1 MDKTTGLKECPR
13 CGLRNRRGAYQCD
26 FCGWD
31 FKTASDDWMGQ
42 LNDLEKINREVAT
55 IDMDT
60 STMSKIELTM
70 RRPADIPAKERKPE
84 PPVEPAQVTAQD
96 HGDVLAQPVAEVHSV
111 AEPTVD
117 AVTEAA
123 VKEEAQVVAPPAEVS
138 ASTVPE
144 ARAPARSTVKDE
156 SRLTDLLQ
164 NRYLLPGG
172 MVTAGLAA
180 YAAGMLMV
188 TSQMVGTVVGWGSA
202 APASGLMAYG
212 VMRLAPLL
220 KHNGR
225 ERETVLCPV
234 CHEVVSD
241 KDPRCPSCGMKF
253 QESSTKE

>member
-42 LNDLEKINREVAT
+42 LNDLEKINREVAPVD
-55 IDMDT
+55 IDT

-70 RRPADIPAKERKPE
+70 RRPADIPARERKPE

-111 AEPTVD
+111 AGPTVETM
-117 AVTEAA
+117 TEVA
-123 VKEEAQVVAPPAEVS
+123 VKEEAQAVAPPAGVTASVGPEVR
-138 ASTVPE
+138 TP
-144 ARAPARSTVKDE
+144 PHSTVKDE
-156 SRLTDLLQ
+156 NKLTDLLQ
-164 NRYLLPGG
+164 SRYLLPGG

-180 YAAGMLMV
+180 YAVGMLMV
-188 TSQMVGTVVGWGSA
+188 TSQMVGTVVGWGIA

-234 CHEVVSD
+234 CHEVVGD
-241 KDPRCPSCGMKF
+241 VDPRCPSCGVKF
-253 QESSTKE
+253 KESSTKE